1 MYDNTLSEDIDM
13 STQTRNWKKH
23 ITKALTILLILM
35 VVLAIIQWF
44 IIQGLFS
51 FAAEML
57 KDGMVRQAPDEVNR
71 EYIINTI
78 ERVKMRVNQLPFSY
92 ITGKLDLRKIK
103 AAGEYVSVVNEDGTW
118 QADEINNLLQILNA
132 SVGFKQETE

>member
-1 MYDNTLSEDIDM
+1 MYDYNLSEDIRM
-13 STQTRNWKKH
+13 STQNRNWKKH
-23 ITKALTILLILM
+23 ITKALTILLIFM
-35 VVLAIIQWF
+35 VGLAIIQWF
-44 IIQGLFS
+44 IIQALFG

-103 AAGEYVSVVNEDGTW
+103 AAGEYVIVVNEDGTW

>member
-1 MYDNTLSEDIDM
+1 M
-13 STQTRNWKKH
+13 STENRNWKRH
-23 ITKALTILLILM
+23 ITKALTILLIFM
-35 VVLAIIQWF
+35 VALAIIQWF
-44 IIQGLFS
+44 FIQALFS
-51 FAAEML
+51 FGTEML
-57 KDGMVRQAPDEVNR
+57 KDGMVKQAPDEVNR

-78 ERVKMRVNQLPFSY
+78 ERVKMRVNQLPFSI

-103 AAGEYVSVVNEDGTW
+103 AAGEYVIVVNEDGTW

>member
-1 MYDNTLSEDIDM
+1 MYDNNLSEDIRM
-13 STQTRNWKKH
+13 STQVRNWKRH
-23 ITKALTILLILM
+23 ITKALTILLIFM
-35 VVLAIIQWF
+35 VGLAIIQWF
-44 IIQGLFS
+44 IIQALFG

-57 KDGMVRQAPDEVNR
+57 KDGMVRQAPDDVNR

-103 AAGEYVSVVNEDGTW
+103 AAGEYVIVVNEDGTW